1 MLEEIQKMT
10 EKSLEMLN
18 RLRKNISDR
27 EVKKVAM
34 LHRACI
40 ITRNEARHLLGLDP
54 IKELEFQ
61 SFSPKFQLVKS
72 ARNRYDYLN
81 RKLNDGKYFTKQD
94 EEDFIVLQKMF
105 KENSSEL
112 STISENS
119 ATVSDENSDAQTRI
133 NTHFQ
138 TNSAENNS
146 DQLASGSLRYSAEN
160 NSVHQ
165 KESDVKKNPQTK
177 EEKIQQ
183 ILENIQKIDEMQ
195 REIDEIKEENS
206 KIDPQN
212 PKISQNYPENPKK
225 WVSMAE
231 FGGMLGVDVNISH
244 KNTN

>member
-10 EKSLEMLN
+10 EKNLEMFD
-18 RLRKNISDR
+18 RLRNNISER
-27 EVKKVAM
+27 EVKKAAM
-34 LHRACI
+34 LHRAGI

-61 SFSPKFQLVKS
+61 SASPKFQLVKS

-105 KENSSEL
+105 KENSADSY
-112 STISENS
+112 ENS
-119 ATVSDENSDAQTRI
+119 ATQTRI

-138 TNSAENNS
+138 TNSDENNS
-146 DQLASGSLRYSAEN
+146 DQLASGSLHYSAEN

-165 KESDVKKNPQTK
+165 KESEAEKNPQTK

-212 PKISQNYPENPKK
+212 PKISQNHQENPKK

-231 FGGMLGVDVNISH
+231 FGEMCLKMDKKPEIVE
-244 KNTN
+244 